1 MENAKNR
8 TILIV
13 EDEPQNRKL
22 FRDVLQYRGY
32 TVLEAMDGREGIAL
46 ARAHL
51 PDLILMDI
59 QMPVMDGI
67 EATRIL
73 KQDDT
78 TRQINVV
85 ALTANAMPGDREK
98 ILEAGCHDY
107 ISKPFRLHVFL
118 EKIKEYLSEDSK

>member
-1 MENAKNR
+1 MTDTKNR

-13 EDEPQNRKL
+13 EDELQNRKL

-32 TVLEAMDGREGIAL
+32 IVFEAMNGKEGIAL
-46 ARAHL
+46 AKKHQ

-59 QMPVMDGI
+59 QMPVMDGLS
-67 EATRIL
+67 ATRIL
-73 KQDDT
+73 KQNET
-78 TRQINVV
+78 TRDIMVV

-107 ISKPFRLHVFL
+107 ISKPFRLHEFL
-118 EKIKEYLSEDSK
+118 EKIKEYLSEDSV

>member
-46 ARAHL
+46 AREHL
-51 PDLILMDI
+51 PDLVLM
-59 QMPVMDGI
+59 
-67 EATRIL
+67 AL
-73 KQDDT
+73 K
-78 TRQINVV
+78 R
-85 ALTANAMPGDREK
+85 PG
-98 ILEAGCHDY
+98 
-107 ISKPFRLHVFL
+107 F
-118 EKIKEYLSEDSK
+118 

>member
-1 MENAKNR
+1 VNAKNK

-46 ARAHL
+46 ARKHF

-67 EATRIL
+67 SATRAL
-73 KQDDT
+73 KQNEI
-78 TRQINVV
+78 TRHIRVV
-85 ALTANAMPGDREK
+85 ALTANAMPGDKEK

-107 ISKPFRLHVFL
+107 ISKPFRLHEFL
-118 EKIKEYLSEDSK
+118 EKIKEYLPEDPK

>member
-1 MENAKNR
+1 MKDTKNR

-13 EDEPQNRKL
+13 EDELQNRKL

-32 TVLEAMDGREGIAL
+32 IVFEAMNGKEGIAL
-46 ARAHL
+46 AKKHQ

-59 QMPVMDGI
+59 QMPVMDGLS
-67 EATRIL
+67 ATRIL
-73 KQDDT
+73 KQNET
-78 TRQINVV
+78 TRDIMVV

-107 ISKPFRLHVFL
+107 ISKPFRLHEFL
-118 EKIKEYLSEDSK
+118 EKIKEYLSEDSV

>member
-1 MENAKNR
+1 MTDTKNR

-13 EDEPQNRKL
+13 EDELQNRKL

-32 TVLEAMDGREGIAL
+32 TVFEAMNGKEGIAL
-46 ARAHL
+46 AKKHQ

-59 QMPVMDGI
+59 QMPVMDGLS
-67 EATRIL
+67 ATRIL
-73 KQDDT
+73 KQNET
-78 TRQINVV
+78 TRDIMVV

-107 ISKPFRLHVFL
+107 ISKPFRLHEFL
-118 EKIKEYLSEDSK
+118 EKIKEYLSEDSV